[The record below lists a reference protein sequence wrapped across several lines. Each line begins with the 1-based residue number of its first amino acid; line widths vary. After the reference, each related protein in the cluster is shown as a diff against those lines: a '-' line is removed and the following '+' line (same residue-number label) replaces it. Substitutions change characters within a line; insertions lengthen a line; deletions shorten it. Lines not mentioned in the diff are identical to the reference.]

1 MPGVEIFDR
10 HFAVVLDRRSG
21 KQSNP
26 VKNLPLM
33 LNAGQWRTDKR
44 LGRLIA

>member
-1 MPGVEIFDR
+1 MKFLIAISLLFLTAGQ
-10 HFAVVLDRRSG
+10 ANS
-21 KQSNP
+21 QP

-33 LNAGQWRTDKR
+33 LNAGQRRTDKR